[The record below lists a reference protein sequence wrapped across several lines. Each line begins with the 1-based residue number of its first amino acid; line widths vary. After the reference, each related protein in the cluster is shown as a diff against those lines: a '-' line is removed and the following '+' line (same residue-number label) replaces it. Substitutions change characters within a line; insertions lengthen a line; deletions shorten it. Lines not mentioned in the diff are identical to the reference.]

1 MLIYNLYSKAVD
13 KMELRERITMIV
25 TYDMLKT
32 NISLSNQ
39 GGRICKVGF
48 KESGWCR
55 EQVFTSED
63 LPDIIPYEL
72 IGLVKSQDGAVWPK
86 YKAKVVTRNKLYLS
100 GKIGLKNGIEI
111 MNRICHELCYQ
122 DGFFDAKSIKRS
134 DLQSLGD
141 EKLSYWIASQ
151 STDGIMSV
159 ENLGEDIPVY
169 GASPCSSNSMIFS
182 HNLYDD
188 TAFPIR
194 PTIVLKIKVNIG
206 KGNIPFVSL

>member
-1 MLIYNLYSKAVD
+1 MV
-13 KMELRERITMIV
+13 V

-32 NISLSNQ
+32 NILLSNP
-39 GGRICKVGF
+39 GGRICEVSF
-48 KESGWCR
+48 KESGWYK

-63 LPDIIPYEL
+63 LPDKIPYEL
-72 IGLVKSQDGAVWPK
+72 IGLVKLQNGSVRPK
-86 YKAKVVTRNKLYLS
+86 YKAKVVTKGKLHLD
-100 GKIGLKNGIEI
+100 GRIGLKNGIQI
-111 MNRICHELCYQ
+111 MNRICYELCYQ

-141 EKLSYWIASQ
+141 EKLSYWLASQ

-159 ENLGEDIPVY
+159 ENLGKDIPVY

-188 TAFPIR
+188 TAFSVR
-194 PTIVLKIKVNIG
+194 SVIVLKIEVNISQNS
-206 KGNIPFVSL
+206 NIPWVSL